1 MLNHFFSISRELL
14 LNKYNLSTLAE
25 HKTLLGNAR
34 EIFVKEFLENILPSD
49 IEYKT
54 GQITDILGNLSNQC
68 DIILQKKSY
77 PRLGVAENN
86 QISFYEFALS
96 ILEIKSN
103 FNEEAMKQADKHKKK
118 IMELGKT
125 NEKIV
130 KNLNV
135 SNTIRNIELGGKMY
149 AIEGIPYFI
158 IAYTGVEKDAI
169 KNYLK
174 TYKKKFQAIINLE
187 KKYAYIDSRYFWA
200 MGYSSLACFG
210 ELTEDKRYVV
220 IEGDDILKY
229 FYFMLNSIFMTKD
242 INKEMILNDY
252 FEYYHFKK
260 FNND

>member
-1 MLNHFFSISRELL
+1 
-14 LNKYNLSTLAE
+14 
-25 HKTLLGNAR
+25 
-34 EIFVKEFLENILPSD
+34 
-49 IEYKT
+49 
-54 GQITDILGNLSNQC
+54 
-68 DIILQKKSY
+68 
-77 PRLGVAENN
+77 
-86 QISFYEFALS
+86 
-96 ILEIKSN
+96 
-103 FNEEAMKQADKHKKK
+103 
-118 IMELGKT
+118 MELGKT

-174 TYKKKFQAIINLE
+174 TYKEKFQGIINLE

-200 MGYSSLACFG
+200 MGHSSLACFG